1 MQQEKIVKLDTK
13 IFEGKK
19 PRDWHKTVK
28 EYVYNNLAGKT
39 IIIHNEDGSVEEI
52 CFARTNEKV
61 KKEFSKNPHKV
72 IDELARKQNNNNIRN
87 LSIINIEKILQS
99 SVCFGENYL
108 HSHQWLDENGWKFRI
123 AYVKYNE
130 TIWEITLNIS
140 KTKDKRNILYDINQ
154 IKKVE
159 QTDGSSVKGHSQRST
174 FSDKNI
180 P

>member
-19 PRDWHKTVK
+19 PRDWHKIVK

-52 CFARTNEKV
+52 CFARTNERVRKDNANN
-61 KKEFSKNPHKV
+61 SHKV
-72 IDELARKQNNNNIRN
+72 IDKLIRN
-87 LSIINIEKILQS
+87 DTNIKNLAIIHIIEILKVS
-99 SVCFGENYL
+99 KTIGENKGN
-108 HSHQWLDENGWKFRI
+108 SHQWLDTNGWKFRTVYI
-123 AYVKYNE
+123 KYNK
-130 TIWEITLNIS
+130 IVWEITLNIA
-140 KTKDKRNILYDINQ
+140 KTKDKRNILYDINK
-154 IKKVE
+154 IKKV
-159 QTDGSSVKGHSQRST
+159 DSADVSSIKGPSRIST

>member
-1 MQQEKIVKLDTK
+1 MNKLIKFDSLNPD
-13 IFEGKK
+13 I
-19 PRDWHKTVK
+19 
-28 EYVYNNLAGKT
+28 A
-39 IIIHNEDGSVEEI
+39 
-52 CFARTNEKV
+52 NEKV
-61 KKEFSKNPHKV
+61 KKEFSKNIHKV
-72 IDELARKQNNNNIRN
+72 IDELARKQNNNNVRN

-99 SVCFGENYL
+99 SVCFEENYL

-123 AYVKYNE
+123 AYVKYNK
-130 TIWEITLNIS
+130 TILEITLNIA
-140 KTKDKRNILYDINQ
+140 KTKDKRNILYDINK

>member
-1 MQQEKIVKLDTK
+1 MKIVELDTK

-19 PRDWHKTVK
+19 PRDWNKTVK
-28 EYVYNNLAGKT
+28 DYVYNNLAGKT
-39 IIIHNEDGSVEEI
+39 ITIYNEDGSVEKI

-61 KKEFSKNPHKV
+61 KKEFSKNIHKV
-72 IDELARKQNNNNIRN
+72 IDELARKQNNNNVRN

-99 SVCFGENYL
+99 SVCFEENYL

-123 AYVKYNE
+123 AYVKYNK
-130 TIWEITLNIS
+130 TILEITLNIA
-140 KTKDKRNILYDINQ
+140 KTKDKRNILYDINK